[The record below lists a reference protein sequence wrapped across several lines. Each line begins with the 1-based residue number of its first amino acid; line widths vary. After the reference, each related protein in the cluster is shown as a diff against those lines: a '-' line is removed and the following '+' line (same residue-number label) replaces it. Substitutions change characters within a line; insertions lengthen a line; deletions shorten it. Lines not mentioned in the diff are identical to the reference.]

1 MFSPLLDIAMHRAVE
16 QTEIADFTALANPA
30 LGGPDIEPLR
40 GLITAAPDSV
50 DANHW
55 GGDDLTR
62 RSTLRILA
70 RAVQLVPLN

>member
-1 MFSPLLDIAMHRAVE
+1 M
-16 QTEIADFTALANPA
+16 
-30 LGGPDIEPLR
+30 
-40 GLITAAPDSV
+40 ITAAPDSV

-70 RAVQLVPLN
+70 RAVQLVPAQTDWRAIFSAAIAFGSHLDTDPIYQQEGVRV